1 MIYGASPTEWAVL
14 SMVLDLTEDLLP
26 VVSNPTA
33 KISPNSSL
41 LGAGKV
47 PSVYNR
53 QKMVVGISKWTEYV
67 ASEDDLKKWTLESDY
82 GVCIQTRRV
91 RALDIDV
98 TDKVQ
103 AEAIEAAIRSTL
115 GVLPTRR
122 RSNSTKFLVMFYLEG
137 VYTKRSFKTEHGIV
151 ENLASGQQFIAL
163 GTHTSGVK
171 YVWDGGLPSTIPTVT
186 PEQFESLWTELVD
199 AFAIEAPQISSAT
212 SKKEKLNA
220 AITTDPVAAHL
231 GELGIVKSAERDG
244 RLHIICPFEAE
255 HTTESS
261 DSATTYFPA
270 NTGGYAQGHFDCRH
284 AHCAQRTD
292 EEFKR
297 AIGYDDLEFDDL
309 TDEAAVPEQ
318 VTPSRYHYISA
329 DEYVNQPPLGYLIKG
344 LIPRV
349 EMVMLFGPPQGGKS
363 FLALDM
369 AAHIALGTPWR
380 GHRVKRGRVCYI
392 AAEGA
397 GGLVN
402 RIAAYKNYHGV
413 DSLDVFVLPASPNFM
428 NAMDIKELITATVA
442 LAPSLIV
449 IDTWAQSTAGGNEN
463 SGEDMGKALAQAKK
477 LHRATK
483 ATCLIVHHSGKDAER
498 GARGWSGLLGA
509 ADAMLEIRRNGDD
522 RVMTNTKQKD
532 GTEGQEYGFKLNV
545 VHLGEDADG
554 DPITS
559 CVVLES
565 AVTRAE
571 VNMGK
576 NEKLILKALEDSRG
590 LDGEWP
596 DVNTVIDAAL
606 LQIPFDA
613 TGGKN
618 DKRRQNVRRA
628 LKSCIEKE
636 LLEEIDGR
644 LQHVNSKQYEKFLGS
659 SQEKHRGSRLKNNIN
674 MEENSVV

>member
-1 MIYGASPTEWAVL
+1 MMDSPKGATAREWGLFSLVL
-14 SMVLDLTEDLLP
+14 GLTEDLLP
-26 VVSNPTA
+26 VVSDQA
-33 KISPNSSL
+33 VQISPNSKMS
-41 LGAGKV
+41 AVGKT
-47 PSVYNR
+47 PSIVNR
-53 QKMVVGISKWTEYV
+53 QGFAAGIPDWTSYT
-67 ASEDDLKKWTLESDY
+67 ASERDLERWSRDPRL
-82 GVCIQTRRV
+82 GICLQTRTV
-91 RALDIDV
+91 RAFDLDVEDELLV
-98 TDKVQ
+98 
-103 AEAIEAAIRSTL
+103 ARIRTFIL
-115 GVLPTRR
+115 DRTGLLPLRT
-122 RSNSTKFLVMFYLEG
+122 RSNSNKVLLLVTIEG
-137 VYTKRSFKTEHGIV
+137 DYTKRSFKAEHGIV
-151 ENLASGQQFIAL
+151 EFLATGQQCIVA
-163 GTHTSGVK
+163 GTHTSGVR
-171 YVWDGGLPSTIPTVT
+171 YEWHPLPSTIPTLSAKD
-186 PEQFESLWTELVD
+186 FEALWTELVD
-199 AFAIEAPQISSAT
+199 AFAIEAPQISSTT

-244 RLHIICPFEAE
+244 RLHIVCPFEAE
-255 HTTESS
+255 HTSESS

-402 RIAAYKNYHGV
+402 RIAAYKSYHGV

-644 LQHVNSKQYEKFLGS
+644 LQLVKNCE
-659 SQEKHRGSRLKNNIN
+659 LK
-674 MEENSVV
+674 E